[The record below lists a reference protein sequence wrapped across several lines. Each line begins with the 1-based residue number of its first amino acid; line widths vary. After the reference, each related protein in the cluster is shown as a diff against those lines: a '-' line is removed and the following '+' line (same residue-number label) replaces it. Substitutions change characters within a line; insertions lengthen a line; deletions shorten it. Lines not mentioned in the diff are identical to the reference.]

1 MSVNINKADKK
12 ITLEG
17 LEHFASVF
25 GGFFGTTLDVSGDQ
39 LQLKNANGTVL
50 SSTSTQA
57 IEFATDSDLDTLFP
71 TDNTGVEEELSGE

>member
-1 MSVNINKADKK
+1 MSVNVNKADKK

-39 LQLKNANGTVL
+39 IQLKNANGTVL
-50 SSTSTQA
+50 SSTSAQA
-57 IEFATDSDLDTLFP
+57 LEYATNSDLDTMF
-71 TDNTGVEEELSGE
+71 SQS